1 MRCRFLAAVGTLAVV
16 IAVGLIGPA
25 TLAGQ
30 APTLP
35 RTAWGAPDLQGVWD
49 FRTLT
54 PLERP
59 AAMAGKPFLT
69 EAEAASFTTE
79 ALAEISSR
87 DEKEPADIVGNYNQ
101 FWFDRGSSVIGTRR
115 TSLIT
120 DPPDGRLPALTAE
133 AQKRADSPKSKQ
145 LELARRTNADTY
157 ADLDASDRCIQHSKA
172 GPPINPGAYNN
183 NMQLFQTPE
192 YVAILN
198 EQIHDT
204 RLIPLDGRPHVAS
217 QVGQWMGDS
226 RGRWEGQT
234 LVVETTNFNGKHDQ
248 VARPV
253 LENAAHSSLVERFTR
268 VDAKTLLYEYTLTD
282 PTTWVRPWTAQFPM
296 TKNPDKMYE
305 YACHEGNYSMEVR
318 LAGARAL
325 EKAAAEAAKK
335 GSK

>member
-1 MRCRFLAAVGTLAVV
+1 MRSRFLASVGILAAV
-16 IAVGLIGPA
+16 IAVGLVGPA

-30 APTLP
+30 APASP
-35 RTAWGAPDLQGVWD
+35 RTSWGAPDLQGVWD

-54 PLERP
+54 PLQRP
-59 AAMAGKPFLT
+59 AALAGKPFLT
-69 EAEAASFTTE
+69 PAEAASFTQE

-87 DEKEPADIVGNYNQ
+87 DEKEPADVVGNYNQ

-120 DPPDGRLPALTAE
+120 DPPDGRLPALTPE
-133 AQKRADSPKSKQ
+133 AQKRAESPEAKRR
-145 LELARRTNADTY
+145 ELANRTNADTY
-157 ADLDASDRCIQHSKA
+157 ADLDPGDRCIQHGKA
-172 GPPINPGAYNN
+172 GPPINPGGYNN
-183 NMQLFQTPE
+183 NIQLFQTAE

-204 RLIPLDGRPHVAS
+204 RFIPLDGRPHAAP
-217 QVGQWMGDS
+217 QVVQWMGDS
-226 RGRWEGQT
+226 RGRWEGNT
-234 LVVETTNFNGKHDQ
+234 LVVETTNFNGKHEQ

-253 LENAAHSSLVERFTR
+253 METSEHLKLVERFTR
-268 VDAKTLLYEYTLTD
+268 VDAETLLYEYTVTD
-282 PTTWVRPWTAQFPM
+282 PAVWVKPWTAQLPM
-296 TKNPDKMYE
+296 KKNPEKMYE